1 MKTSEGKRGI
11 LTTAFTAMLAAAIT
25 IAAGAPAAAQDR
37 SYILATATTGGTYY
51 PVGVALATLVK
62 VKLEPKE
69 KIAMSAISSAGS
81 AENIKLLREKQA
93 QFALLQGIY
102 GAWGWE
108 GEGQLSADGPQKHL
122 RSVTMLWQ
130 NVEHFVVKSEL
141 AKSGTIDD
149 LANLKGMKFSI
160 GARNSGTEGS
170 GRQILGNL
178 GIDPDTTF
186 DVVYQGYGPSAEALQ
201 NGTIAGMNTPAGV
214 PVSAVSQAYAAM
226 GDKITILGFTD
237 EQRKRANGKY
247 KLWTTYEIPAGAY
260 PGMGKPVT
268 TIAQPNFLAVHADV
282 DEDAVYQITKA
293 IYENLAFLNNIHAA
307 TKVMDVK
314 KAIDGLPVPLHPGA
328 ARYYKEAGVEVPPE
342 LMAN

>member
-1 MKTSEGKRGI
+1 MLVATV
-11 LTTAFTAMLAAAIT
+11 AFTASVAVS
-25 IAAGAPAAAQDR
+25 AQDR

-62 VKLEPKE
+62 VKLEPKA

-81 AENIKLLREKQA
+81 AENVKLLREKQA
-93 QFALLQGIY
+93 QFALLQGLY
-102 GAWGWE
+102 GAWAWD
-108 GEGQLSADGPQKHL
+108 GEGQMKADGPQKNL

-130 NVEHFVVKSEL
+130 NVEHFVVRSDL
-141 AKSGTIDD
+141 AKTGTIDD
-149 LANLKGMKFSI
+149 LQGLKGMKFSI

-170 GRQILGNL
+170 GRHILGNL
-178 GIDPDTTF
+178 GIDPDATF

-214 PVSAVSQAYAAM
+214 PVSAVSQVFAAM
-226 GDKITILGFTD
+226 GDKVTILGFTD

-247 KLWTTYEIPAGAY
+247 KLYTPYEIAAGAY
-260 PGMGKPVT
+260 PGLAKPVS
-268 TIAQPNFLAVHADV
+268 TIAQPNFLAVNADV
-282 DEDAVYQITKA
+282 DEDAVYEITKA

-328 ARYYKEAGVEVPPE
+328 ARYYKEAGLEIPPD
-342 LMAN
+342 LMVQ